1 MIRIPVLLLGL
12 LFGGY
17 ATAQQLAD
25 STTSL
30 SEASFLSILRKYH
43 PVLKQADTRFDRAG
57 VAMITAR
64 GGFDPVLQS
73 EMTRK
78 RFGGDLYYNYYNPE
92 LMIPTWYGV
101 EVYAGLENINGN
113 RVNTQSTL
121 GQTSYLGISVPLLKD
136 LAFDKRR
143 AVLQQA
149 KIFRDQSAAERDM
162 EVNDLLKEGISA
174 YWNWVKEYQQ
184 WQLIADVVRLN
195 QDRFRLLRIEVQQ
208 GNRAAIDTVE
218 ATTQLQ
224 QFQLMESEGRLKF
237 LNAGLEL
244 STFLWIDDGKPYQL
258 PAIVVPEKDWAVG
271 IDSIRIP
278 PVEDQVKLALAS
290 HPKIKAYTSKREWLK
305 VEQRLKFQSLLPK
318 MDVKAQ
324 LLNKGYNVLDKVN
337 GAFLEN
343 NYKFGFD
350 FAIPLRLS
358 EARGGYR
365 EAKLKVAEAGFGL
378 DQAQWEIEN
387 KVRAY
392 VNELNTLKQQITLYE
407 SAVSNY
413 QRLLRGE
420 WSRFIAGEGSL
431 FLVNSRETKLVEATT
446 KLQELKTKYFKTY
459 AAVQWAAGQ
468 LK

>member
-1 MIRIPVLLLGL
+1 MLPL
-12 LFGGY
+12 LF
-17 ATAQQLAD
+17 TVPCVAQK
-25 STTSL
+25 STDSL
-30 SEASFLSILRKYH
+30 SALSEQAFLRILRMYH
-43 PVLKQADTRFDRAG
+43 PVIRQADTRFDRAK
-57 VAMITAR
+57 VAMITAQ

-73 EMTRK
+73 EMSRK
-78 RFGGDLYYNYYNPE
+78 RFGGDLYYHYHNPE
-92 LMIPTWYGV
+92 IMVPTWYGV

-136 LAFDKRR
+136 LVFDKRR

-149 KIFRDQSAAERDM
+149 RIFRDQSAAERDM
-162 EVNDLLKEGISA
+162 EVNDLLKEGIAA

-184 WQLIADVVRLN
+184 WQLISETVKLN

-208 GNRAAIDTVE
+208 GNRAAIDTIE

-224 QFQLMESEGRLKF
+224 QFQFLESDARLKF

-244 STFLWIDDGKPYQL
+244 STFLWIDNGKPYQL
-258 PAIVVPEKDWAVG
+258 PTFVVPDKDWALG
-271 IDSIRIP
+271 IERLQMP
-278 PVEDQVKLALAS
+278 LVEDQVKLALAS
-290 HPKIKAYTSKREWLK
+290 HPKIKAYSSKRDWLR
-305 VEQRLKFQSLLPK
+305 VEQKLKFQSLLPK
-318 MDVKAQ
+318 LDVKAQ

-350 FAIPLRLS
+350 FSIPLRLS

-365 EAKLKVAEAGFGL
+365 EAKLKVAEAGFGI

-387 KVRAY
+387 KVRTY
-392 VNELNTLKQQITLYE
+392 VNELYTLKQQVTLYE
-407 SAVSNY
+407 AAVANY
-413 QRLLRGE
+413 QKLLRGE
-420 WSRFIAGEGSL
+420 WSRFISGEGSL
-431 FLVNSRETKLVEATT
+431 FMVNSRETKLVEANT